1 MKTVDLF
8 AKDLQDAFESR
19 NFAEIV
25 DVVFVSDHGM
35 ADTSH
40 PEWVYIDD
48 YLGEQA
54 VDLIK
59 HQDGWPSMRLRF
71 SPEVDTT
78 AYLNVLLEAAKN
90 NSEKFDVYTHDITP
104 KRYHYS
110 HTPRIAPIYIVPKYG
125 YALTTRIN
133 GEVGMTKGVS
143 LILRLLVAT
152 FSTYPCSQ
160 NHGYDNRDFR
170 MQAIFIAH
178 GPFSN
183 VAKALYHRSWMP
195 NKNKGWHST
204 SDDVYVLD
212 SFQNVEI
219 YNLVMRLPE
228 VPKNLWAN
236 TNGTVGFW
244 DRYF

>member
-1 MKTVDLF
+1 M
-8 AKDLQDAFESR
+8 ESR
-19 NFAEIV
+19 NLAEIV
-25 DVVFVSDHGM
+25 DVIFVSDHGM

-54 VDLIK
+54 VDLIE
-59 HQDGWPSMRLRF
+59 HQDGWPSMGLRF
-71 SPEVDTT
+71 SPEADTT
-78 AYLNVLLEAAKN
+78 AYLNLLLEAAKN
-90 NSEKFDVYTHDITP
+90 NSEKFDVYTHDTMP

-133 GEVGMTKGVS
+133 GEVGMKKGVS

-152 FSTYPCSQ
+152 FSIYPCSQ

-183 VAKALYHRSWMP
+183 VAKALHHRSWMP

-212 SFQNVEI
+212 PFQNVEI
-219 YNLVMRLPE
+219 YNLVMRLLE